1 MFRKLVANL
10 PYSPALISDI
20 GFYAKRLKQEE
31 VTRRSAFIF
40 AALAIMIQS
49 LAVFSPPESANASSE
64 QDIIRGGISSLED
77 FLLRYDRNE
86 EDVKD
91 IYTTAGVTRSE
102 IEAMKPGVVK
112 SQSDIYV
119 MSRFGQFSSAQKE
132 ISMSYPKSSGG
143 TDVRYFSPIT
153 AIAKKNARFQ
163 AWIGNSA
170 TLGWFA
176 IIKSSGSLA
185 VKGIPASINPANAK
199 GSSAT
204 RNISVRNLTQNIDG
218 NIFTAKPNDKIVYT
232 IKQTNKSDEI
242 VQAPFSILLTDAL
255 EYAILSDSG
264 GGNFNPKTKKLEWS
278 KVELQPEE
286 SQTRSFIIQILPD
299 IPVTGVGMSNP
310 SSYDCNLNVVFGNSL
325 KTPVD
330 CPPLKGLE
338 GVLQNL
344 PSTGIGINIVFA
356 VVLLLIIAYFYLRTR
371 QLKAEIRIIRHNFN
385 TGAF

>member
-10 PYSPALISDI
+10 PYSPALIADI

-64 QDIIRGGISSLED
+64 QDIIRGGVSSLED
-77 FLLRYDRNE
+77 FLARYERNE
-86 EDVKD
+86 EDVRD
-91 IYTTAGVTRSE
+91 IYTSVGITRDE

-112 SQSDIYV
+112 VQSDIYV
-119 MSRFGQFSSAQKE
+119 MSRFGQFISTKKE
-132 ISMSYPKSSGG
+132 VSMSYPRSSGG

-153 AIAKKNARFQ
+153 SMANKNARFQ
-163 AWIGNSA
+163 AWVGTSA

-185 VKGIPASINPANAK
+185 VKGIPSSINPASAD

-204 RNISVRNLTQNIDG
+204 RSVSVRNLTQNIDG

-232 IKQTNKSDEI
+232 IKQTNQSNEA
-242 VQAPFSILLTDAL
+242 VQAPFSINLTDAL
-255 EYAILSDSG
+255 EYAILFDSG
-264 GGNFNPKTKKLEWS
+264 GGNFNSKTKVLEWP
-278 KVELQPEE
+278 KVDLLPQE
-286 SQTRSFIIQILPD
+286 SQTRSFILQILPD

-310 SSYDCNLNVVFGNSL
+310 SSYDCNINIVFGNNL

-338 GVLQNL
+338 GILQNL
-344 PSTGIGINIVFA
+344 PSTSAGINIVFA
-356 VVLLLIIAYFYLRTR
+356 VILLAVIIYFYLRTR

>member
-10 PYSPALISDI
+10 PYSPALIADI

-64 QDIIRGGISSLED
+64 QDIIRGGVSSLED
-77 FLLRYDRNE
+77 FLARYERNE
-86 EDVKD
+86 EDVRD
-91 IYTTAGVTRSE
+91 IYTSVGITRDE

-112 SQSDIYV
+112 VQSDIYV
-119 MSRFGQFSSAQKE
+119 MSRFGQFISTKKE
-132 ISMSYPKSSGG
+132 VSMSYPRSSGG

-153 AIAKKNARFQ
+153 SIANKNARFQ
-163 AWIGNSA
+163 AWVGTSA

-185 VKGIPASINPANAK
+185 VKGIPSSINPASAD

-204 RNISVRNLTQNIDG
+204 RSVSVRNLTQNIDG

-232 IKQTNKSDEI
+232 IKQTNQSNEA
-242 VQAPFSILLTDAL
+242 VQAPFSINLTDAL
-255 EYAILSDSG
+255 EYAILFDSG
-264 GGNFNPKTKKLEWS
+264 GGNFNSKTKVLEWP
-278 KVELQPEE
+278 KVDLQPQE
-286 SQTRSFIIQILPD
+286 SQTRSFILQILPD

-310 SSYDCNLNVVFGNSL
+310 SSYDCNINIVFGNNL

-338 GVLQNL
+338 GILQNL
-344 PSTGIGINIVFA
+344 PSTSAGINIVFA
-356 VVLLLIIAYFYLRTR
+356 VILLAVIIYFYLRTR